1 MPQKNRQPFARSC
14 SGAIGKYNVGFF
26 AAFYTSQESTDN
38 FLDFYLRSW
47 ASNLRNRTFSAPD
60 CNEFATSALTQG
72 HLEATHKQDASCR
85 HYGPHAARRPHLDGA
100 RHSYRGA
107 AAAANKGTSA
117 LYSDPQVRTL
127 ISAPPPPALTCAA
140 WMCVRSRV
148 LVVDCATSAA
158 LRERRGNQA
167 AADAFVASHF
177 PTAPPEILEQ
187 RVMMSIPNI
196 YNPNFNGMES
206 TPFFVPQPNKIVGF
220 RCASRLPLP
229 GCSSTS
235 PRCVRRP
242 RPIST
247 PRGFVSSASL
257 LNSQLQGRRDR
268 RFGHL
273 LNRLPGCAH
282 RRPEPA
288 RSTQVPEERKG
299 DDGLRGGRGPA
310 SLADPAA

>member
-1 MPQKNRQPFARSC
+1 MIVTCGLVIQFC
-14 SGAIGKYNVGFF
+14 GIGP
-26 AAFYTSQESTDN
+26 
-38 FLDFYLRSW
+38 
-47 ASNLRNRTFSAPD
+47 FSAVG
-60 CNEFATSALTQG
+60 CNESAASAHTPG

-107 AAAANKGTSA
+107 AASANKGTSA

-127 ISAPPPPALTCAA
+127 ISALPPPALTCAA

-206 TPFFVPQPNKIVGF
+206 TPFFVPQPNEIVGF

-242 RPIST
+242 HPIST

-273 LNRLPGCAH
+273 LNRLPGSAH

-288 RSTQVPEERKG
+288 RRAQVPEERKG
-299 DDGLRGGRGPA
+299 DDGLRGGRGEA

>member
-1 MPQKNRQPFARSC
+1 MNPPQAHTRQAI
-14 SGAIGKYNVGFF
+14 SGGKPTNKMRRAGIMDLTLPDALIWTVPV
-26 AAFYTSQESTDN
+26 TPIEEQLPQPT
-38 FLDFYLRSW
+38 R
-47 ASNLRNRTFSAPD
+47 APLHSIPILK
-60 CNEFATSALTQG
+60 CAPWISAL
-72 HLEATHKQDASCR
+72 
-85 HYGPHAARRPHLDGA
+85 
-100 RHSYRGA
+100 
-107 AAAANKGTSA
+107 
-117 LYSDPQVRTL
+117 
-127 ISAPPPPALTCAA
+127 PPPALTCAA

-206 TPFFVPQPNKIVGF
+206 TPFFVPQPNEIVGF

-242 RPIST
+242 HPIST

-273 LNRLPGCAH
+273 FNRLPGSAH

-288 RSTQVPEERKG
+288 RRAQVPEERKG
-299 DDGLRGGRGPA
+299 DDGCRAGRGPG
-310 SLADPAA
+310 SISDPAA